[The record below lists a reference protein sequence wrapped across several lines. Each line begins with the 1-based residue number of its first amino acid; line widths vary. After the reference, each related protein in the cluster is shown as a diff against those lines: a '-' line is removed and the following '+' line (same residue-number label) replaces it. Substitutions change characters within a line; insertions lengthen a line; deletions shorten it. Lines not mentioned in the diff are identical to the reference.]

1 MSHVSVLLGEAV
13 AALAPERGGRF
24 VDGTAGGGGHAV
36 RLLDAGQVE
45 LLALDRDP
53 QAVERVRERLRPYGS
68 RAQVMHANFD
78 GWREAAG
85 SIGWTHVDG
94 ILLDLGFSSYQMDDP
109 ARGFSFMR
117 EGPLDMRLD
126 TTQLLTAA
134 ELVNTSAH
142 DELVRI
148 FREYGEEPEAPRV
161 ARAIIAARPITTTR
175 RLAEVVAGAVHP
187 RRRHEGIH
195 PATLVF
201 QALRIAVNDEL
212 GALERVLADLP
223 AGVAPGGRIAI
234 ISFHSLEDRM
244 VKRRFREL
252 SRGCDCPPELPL
264 CVCGKQPIVKE
275 LSRKAVKPGDDEI
288 AANPRARSARLRT
301 AVRV

>member
-24 VDGTAGGGGHAV
+24 VDGTAGGGGHAA
-36 RLLDAGQVE
+36 RLLEAGPIE

-53 QAVERVRERLRPYGS
+53 QAVERVRERLRPYGA
-68 RAQVMHANFD
+68 RARVVHANFD
-78 GWREAAG
+78 GWRRVAG
-85 SIGWTHVDG
+85 EIGWSEVDG
-94 ILLDLGFSSYQMDDP
+94 VLLDLGFSSYQMDDP
-109 ARGFSFMR
+109 ARGFSFQR

-126 TTQLLTAA
+126 TTQPLTAA
-134 ELVNTSAH
+134 ELVNTL
-142 DELVRI
+142 DVEELVRI
-148 FREYGEEPEAPRV
+148 FRLYGEEPEAPRV
-161 ARAIIAARPITTTR
+161 ARAIVAARPITTTK
-175 RLAEVVAGAVHP
+175 RLAEVVGGAVAP
-187 RRRHEGIH
+187 RRRREGIH

-212 GALERVLADLP
+212 GALERVLEDLP
-223 AGVAPGGRIAI
+223 AGLKPGGRIAV

-252 SRGCDCPPELPL
+252 SRGCDCPPELPM

-275 LSRKAVKPGDDEI
+275 LSRKAVKPSDEEI

>member
-1 MSHVSVLLGEAV
+1 MSHVSVLLEEAV

-24 VDGTAGGGGHAV
+24 VDGTAGGGGHAA
-36 RLLDAGQVE
+36 RLLDAGAVE

-53 QAVERVRERLRPYGS
+53 QAVERVRERLRPYGE
-68 RAQVMHANFD
+68 RARVVHANFD
-78 GWREAAG
+78 AWRTIAGELGWEQ
-85 SIGWTHVDG
+85 VDG
-94 ILLDLGFSSYQMDDP
+94 VLLDLGFSSYQMDDP
-109 ARGFSFMR
+109 ARGFSFLR

-126 TTQLLTAA
+126 TTQAVTAA
-134 ELVNTSAH
+134 ELVNTLAA
-142 DELVRI
+142 DALVRLL
-148 FREYGEEPEAPRV
+148 RAYGEEPEAPRV
-161 ARAIIAARPITTTR
+161 VRAIVAARPLSTTR
-175 RLAEVVAGAVHP
+175 ELAEVVSGAVSP
-187 RRRHEGIH
+187 KRRRDGIH

-223 AGVAPGGRIAI
+223 GGLAPGGRVAV

-252 SRGCDCPPELPL
+252 ARGCDCPPELPM
-264 CVCGKQPIVKE
+264 CVCGKQPIVRE
-275 LSRKAVKPGDDEI
+275 LSRKAVKPSPAEI

-301 AVRV
+301 AVRL